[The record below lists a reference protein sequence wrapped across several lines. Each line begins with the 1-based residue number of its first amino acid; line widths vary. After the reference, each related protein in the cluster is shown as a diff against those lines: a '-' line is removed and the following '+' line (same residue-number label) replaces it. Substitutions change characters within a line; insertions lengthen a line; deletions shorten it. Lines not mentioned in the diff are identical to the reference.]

1 MAVAFMTSVETGYLV
16 RISWVGIV
24 VESKFQ
30 LASNPVT
37 TFTTTFTTIT
47 PVCLKKQ
54 TVV

>member
-1 MAVAFMTSVETGYLV
+1 M
-16 RISWVGIV
+16 

-47 PVCLKKQ
+47 PACLKKE
-54 TVV
+54 TVVYRADGVDGPQEMEIN